1 MLSSR
6 ETVISSST
14 AQATA
19 ARTMLSFVNER
30 TQKKFLITSDLDKV
44 CAELGWNKAEIEECG
59 DITAF
64 MHKHEKAGT
73 SMIYD

>member
-1 MLSSR
+1 
-6 ETVISSST
+6 
-14 AQATA
+14 
-19 ARTMLSFVNER
+19 MLSFVNER